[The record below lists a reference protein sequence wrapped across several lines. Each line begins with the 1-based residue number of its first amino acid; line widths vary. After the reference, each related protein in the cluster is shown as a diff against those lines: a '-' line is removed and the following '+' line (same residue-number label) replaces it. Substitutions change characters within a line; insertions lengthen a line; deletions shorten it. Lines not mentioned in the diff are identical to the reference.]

1 MAVNLSLS
9 ALTLLLVSCA
19 PQVALETGL
28 RLVRHESGG
37 NPYAIGV
44 NGPYVVRPQPGSAAQ
59 AVATGRLL
67 LGLPGVRSID
77 VGLGMINSSNW
88 AQMGLS
94 LEQVVEPCTNLQAMQ
109 SVLLPSYQRAVR
121 VHGPGQQALQRA
133 LSEYNTGHP
142 SRGIAN
148 GYVRK
153 VYLQPVP

>member
-1 MAVNLSLS
+1 MTYGIPSAVLSL
-9 ALTLLLVSCA
+9 LLAQCA
-19 PQVALETGL
+19 PQVAPETGL

-44 NGPYVVRPQPGSAAQ
+44 NGPYVVRPQPSTAAQ
-59 AVATGRLL
+59 AVATSRLL

-88 AQMGLS
+88 ARLGLS
-94 LEQVVEPCTNLQAMQ
+94 VEQVFEPCTNLQAME
-109 SVLLPSYQRAVR
+109 SVLLASYQRAVR
-121 VHGPGQQALQRA
+121 VHGPGQPALQRA

>member
-1 MAVNLSLS
+1 MALSLPVGT
-9 ALTLLLVSCA
+9 LTLLLSACA
-19 PQVALETGL
+19 PQVAPETGL
-28 RLVRHESGG
+28 RLVQHESRG

-44 NGPYVVRPQPGSAAQ
+44 NGPYVVRPQPVTATQ
-59 AVATGRLL
+59 AVATAKLL

-77 VGLGMINSSNW
+77 MGLGMINSSHLPRLR
-88 AQMGLS
+88 LS
-94 LEQVVEPCTNLQAMQ
+94 LEQVFEPCTNLQVMQ
-109 SVLLPSYQRAVR
+109 SVLLPSYERAVR

-142 SRGIAN
+142 SRGLAN

>member
-1 MAVNLSLS
+1 MAFNLSMG
-9 ALTLLLVSCA
+9 ALTLLLSACA
-19 PQVALETGL
+19 PQVAPETGL
-28 RLVRHESGG
+28 RLVQHESLR
-37 NPYAIGV
+37 NPYAIAV
-44 NGPYVVRPQPGSAAQ
+44 NGPYVVRPQPSTAAQ
-59 AVATGRLL
+59 AVATGRML

-77 VGLGMINSSNW
+77 VGLGMINSSHLPRL
-88 AQMGLS
+88 GLS
-94 LEQVVEPCTNLQAMQ
+94 LEQVFEPCTNLQVMQ
-109 SVLLPSYQRAVR
+109 SVLLPSYERAVR

>member
-1 MAVNLSLS
+1 MAFSLTVGTLA
-9 ALTLLLVSCA
+9 ALLATCA
-19 PQVALETGL
+19 PQVAPETGL
-28 RLVRHESGG
+28 RLVQHESRA

-44 NGPYVVRPQPGSAAQ
+44 NGPYVVRPQPVTSAQ
-59 AVATGRLL
+59 AVATAKRLL
-67 LGLPGVRSID
+67 ALPGVRSID
-77 VGLGMINSSNW
+77 VGL
-88 AQMGLS
+88 S
-94 LEQVVEPCTNLQAMQ
+94 LEQVFEPCTNLKVMQ
-109 SVLLPSYQRAVR
+109 SVLLPSYERAVL

>member
-1 MAVNLSLS
+1 MALNLSLS
-9 ALTLLLVSCA
+9 ALTLLLASCA
-19 PQVALETGL
+19 PQVAPETGL

-44 NGPYVVRPQPGSAAQ
+44 NGPYVVRPQPSTAAQ
-59 AVATGRLL
+59 AVATGRML

-88 AQMGLS
+88 ARLGLS

-109 SVLLPSYQRAVR
+109 SVLLPSYERAVL

-153 VYLQPVP
+153 VYLQPLP